1 MKKATIC
8 FKSGVK
14 TTDFCFK
21 SGVKCFYMP
30 KIQHVM
36 LTINWRERIKARTRE
51 RKAEKH
57 GKQSKYPLSI
67 CFFEQI
73 CVFLA

>member
-36 LTINWRERIKARTRE
+36 LTINWRERIKARRRE

-57 GKQSKYPLSI
+57 GETIEISAQHL
-67 CFFEQI
+67 FF
-73 CVFLA
+73 